1 MSTSSER
8 RRIAPRERF
17 AGSEK
22 LFNLDAEFASLPNES
37 TVRQGHMQKAIYRH
51 GRVTTGIFSF
61 EANAGIDQHQV
72 EGEST
77 IHVLDGEL
85 FVRTGENEYTLG
97 PNDLLLLDPAVSH
110 DLRAVKPTRML
121 MTVVLGSEA

>member
-22 LFNLDAEFASLPNES
+22 QFNLDAEFASLPDES

-51 GRVTTGIFSF
+51 GRVTTAIFDF
-61 EANAGIDQHQV
+61 EAEGGIDQHKL

-77 IHVLDGEL
+77 LHVLEGQL
-85 FVRTGENEYTLG
+85 FVQTSENEYTLSA
-97 PNDLLLLDPAVSH
+97 NELLLLDPGIAH
-110 DLRAVKPTRML
+110 DLKAVTPTRVL
-121 MTVVLGSEA
+121 MTVVLDDGK